1 MTGSRSVDLEMFLD
15 KLEHHPEKIEFPDT
29 IALINSLY
37 EFRQTGFRNGE
48 IFNAP
53 GQNTGSCKIFAF
65 GRLYELPEESTLACF
80 GAFYRADVLKNP
92 NSDSHPNI
100 RQFMKTGWKEIEFDG
115 VALRAK

>member
-1 MTGSRSVDLEMFLD
+1 MTASRSIDLEMFLD
-15 KLEHHPEKIEFPDT
+15 KLEHHPEQIEFPDT

-37 EFRQTGFRNGE
+37 DFSQTGFRNGE

-53 GQNTGSCKIFAF
+53 GQNVGSCKIFAF
-65 GRLYELPEESTLACF
+65 GRLHDLSVENTLACF

-92 NSDSHPNI
+92 DSDSHQNI
-100 RQFMKTGWKEIEFDG
+100 RQFIKTGWKEIEFDG

>member
-1 MTGSRSVDLEMFLD
+1 MTASRNMDLEIFLD
-15 KLEHHPEKIEFPDT
+15 KLENHPERIEFPDT

-37 EFRQTGFRNGE
+37 DFKETGFRNGE

-65 GRLYELPEESTLACF
+65 ARLHDLKDESVLACF

-92 NSDSHPNI
+92 ESDSHQNI